1 MSKAHNHILIDLA
14 TFEERLVLARRRQP
28 KRSLPVDGL
37 VTAAVLVPIFQK
49 NGALHVLLT
58 KRSDMV
64 EHHRGEISFPGGKL
78 DLTDP
83 DLESCA
89 LRETREEIGIL
100 PTDVK
105 VLAELDDFYT
115 VATRFHV
122 VPFVGV
128 IPHPYGP
135 VSVLVRLRELLI
147 PPLIF
152 FLILPKDG
160 KIRGFFVGNQ

>member
-1 MSKAHNHILIDLA
+1 MSKAQHPYLTTLSHLKSGLCRPDDGH
-14 TFEERLVLARRRQP
+14 P
-28 KRSLPVDGL
+28 KISLPVDGL

-58 KRSDMV
+58 KRSDLV

-83 DLESCA
+83 DLKSCA
-89 LRETREEIGIL
+89 LRETLEEVGIL
-100 PTDVK
+100 PADVK

-128 IPHPYGP
+128 IPHPYEYR
-135 VSVLVRLRELLI
+135 VARVRLPELLI
-147 PPLIF
+147 LPLIF
-152 FLILPKDG
+152 SLILPKHE
-160 KIRGFFVGNQ
+160 KIHGFFVENQ